1 MFMDLV
7 NLMYRYINKFINSD
21 KLIEELKK
29 INLHNYSL
37 EEQEQIK
44 KLNKDIQNIKDNVSN
59 EVDDIERKRL
69 ASINHLLEAFEQ
81 INDEELDLKS
91 KEFLNK
97 RRESLKKEKEVV
109 RDGGLLYQNIFE
121 LLTNNGLINK
131 YARKMNDLELL
142 EFITKYISVPM
153 PPVLNQDEFND
164 LVLVGIKNDMREA
177 LWRLAFNYNHK
188 EKDFTLIEDYF
199 LQVKDYYYL
208 TELISAVEEDLDK
221 DRLLKKII
229 ATHDKEF
236 IINVV
241 KDGYQ
246 IGIFSKDEVTKIIYM
261 GVEINLITFKEKEKL
276 LKELDKNN

>member
-1 MFMDLV
+1 M
-7 NLMYRYINKFINSD
+7 
-21 KLIEELKK
+21 
-29 INLHNYSL
+29 
-37 EEQEQIK
+37 
-44 KLNKDIQNIKDNVSN
+44 
-59 EVDDIERKRL
+59 
-69 ASINHLLEAFEQ
+69 ASINHLLEVFEQ

-241 KDGYQ
+241 KDGDQ
-246 IGIFSKDEVTKIIYM
+246 IGIFSKDEVTKMIHM

-276 LKELDKNN
+276 LKELDKDN